1 MTAKIAEG
9 GSGME
14 KIVILGQEYK
24 LILDEN
30 LENMNGLC
38 DPSVKK
44 IKICRTLF
52 EASKG
57 REIENKLFFAKKVL
71 THEIIHAYHIESGF
85 DKLDSLCNE
94 DLVDWYAYML
104 PKINETLKGVGFYWE
119 DASV

>member
-104 PKINETLKGVGFYWE
+104 PKINETLKGVCFYWE